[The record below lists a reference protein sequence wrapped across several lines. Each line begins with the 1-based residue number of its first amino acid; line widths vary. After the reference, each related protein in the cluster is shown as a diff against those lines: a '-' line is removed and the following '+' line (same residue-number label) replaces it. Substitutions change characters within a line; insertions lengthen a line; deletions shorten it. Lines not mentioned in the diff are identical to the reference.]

1 MKSKRATA
9 ASTEDSNPV
18 DVSLDKKRK
27 RTDDDA
33 ASSSSLKKHKED
45 IKEKR
50 EKKKEKKEKK
60 REAKEDREAKK
71 PKKDKSKYNNKTRKE
86 KKDERKNIQDLPEDM
101 DTDES
106 SEGGAQNAEP
116 VVTQPEAKTN
126 GDAKEGKK
134 DKKDKKEKKEK
145 KKAEK
150 AQSQPEAS
158 ASKDAPQ
165 GGDAIDLDAST
176 ATKPGRNIVFV
187 GNLPYTATAA
197 TITAHFA
204 SLKPVAVRCLTKKE
218 DPKMCRGIAFV
229 EFASPAHQRT
239 CLDKF
244 HHSMF
249 EDGVSEPR
257 RINVELTAG
266 GGGKSEGRQGKIMEK
281 NKKLDEN
288 RAKRIEKEKVAKVE
302 NQGNGGNA
310 RMDIHPSRLAR
321 LSGFEN

>member
-1 MKSKRATA
+1 MKSKRAA

-27 RTDDDA
+27 RTDEDG
-33 ASSSSLKKHKED
+33 ASSSKSVKKYKEAV
-45 IKEKR
+45 KEKR
-50 EKKKEKKEKK
+50 QEKKEKKEK
-60 REAKEDREAKK
+60 REAKEERAAKK

-86 KKDERKNIQDLPEDM
+86 KKDERKNIQDLPEDA
-101 DTDES
+101 DES
-106 SEGGAQNAEP
+106 SEGGAAVAEP
-116 VVTQPEAKTN
+116 AVAQPETKTN
-126 GDAKEGKK
+126 GDANK
-134 DKKDKKEKKEK
+134 DKKKKEK

-150 AQSQPEAS
+150 E
-158 ASKDAPQ
+158 SKDVPQ
-165 GGDAIDLDAST
+165 GEDAIDLDAST
-176 ATKPGRNIVFV
+176 AAKPGRNIVFV

-229 EFASPAHQRT
+229 EFSSPAHQRT

-249 EDGVSEPR
+249 EDGISEPR

-266 GGGKSEGRQGKIMEK
+266 GGGRGQGRQGKILEK

-288 RAKRIEKEKVAKVE
+288 RAKRIEKEKLAKEE
-302 NQGNGGNA
+302 NQGDGGSNA

-321 LSGFEN
+321 LSGFQN

>member
-1 MKSKRATA
+1 MKSKRAAA
-9 ASTEDSNPV
+9 ASTEDANPV

-27 RTDDDA
+27 RTDDDDS
-33 ASSSSLKKHKED
+33 ASSGSLKKHKEGKKD
-45 IKEKR
+45 KKKGDKE
-50 EKKKEKKEKK
+50 EKKS
-60 REAKEDREAKK
+60 
-71 PKKDKSKYNNKTRKE
+71 KKDKSKYNNKTRKE
-86 KKDERKNIQDLPEDM
+86 KKDDRKNLQDLPEDM
-101 DTDES
+101 DADDN
-106 SEGGAQNAEP
+106 SEGGAAVAEP
-116 VVTQPEAKTN
+116 AVTKAETN
-126 GDAKEGKK
+126 GDAKKDKK
-134 DKKDKKEKKEK
+134 DKKDKKEKKDKKKE

-150 AQSQPEAS
+150 EAKSEAS
-158 ASKDAPQ
+158 SSKDVPQ

-229 EFASPAHQRT
+229 EFSSPAHQRT

-257 RINVELTAG
+257 RINVELT
-266 GGGKSEGRQGKIMEK
+266 
-281 NKKLDEN
+281 
-288 RAKRIEKEKVAKVE
+288 
-302 NQGNGGNA
+302 
-310 RMDIHPSRLAR
+310 
-321 LSGFEN
+321 

>member
-9 ASTEDSNPV
+9 TASTEDSNPV

-33 ASSSSLKKHKED
+33 ASSSGLKKYKED

-50 EKKKEKKEKK
+50 DKKKEKKDKK
-60 REAKEDREAKK
+60 REEKEEKAAKK

-86 KKDERKNIQDLPEDM
+86 KKDERKNLQDLPEDM
-101 DTDES
+101 DVDED
-106 SEGGAQNAEP
+106 SEGGAEIAEP
-116 VVTQPEAKTN
+116 VVTQTEAKTN
-126 GDAKEGKK
+126 GDANKDKK

-145 KKAEK
+145 KEKKKASKE
-150 AQSQPEAS
+150 AQSETS
-158 ASKDAPQ
+158 ASKDVPQ
-165 GGDAIDLDAST
+165 GEDAIDLDASA

-229 EFASPAHQRT
+229 EFASPGHQST

-257 RINVELTAG
+257 RINVELT
-266 GGGKSEGRQGKIMEK
+266 
-281 NKKLDEN
+281 
-288 RAKRIEKEKVAKVE
+288 
-302 NQGNGGNA
+302 
-310 RMDIHPSRLAR
+310 
-321 LSGFEN
+321 

>member
-18 DVSLDKKRK
+18 DVSIDKKRK

-45 IKEKR
+45 DKEKR
-50 EKKKEKKEKK
+50 EKKKDKKEKK
-60 REAKEDREAKK
+60 KEEKEEKEAKK
-71 PKKDKSKYNNKTRKE
+71 SKKDKSKYNNKTRKE

-106 SEGGAQNAEP
+106 SEGGAQVAEP
-116 VVTQPEAKTN
+116 AVAQPEAKTN
-126 GDAKEGKK
+126 GDAKKEKK
-134 DKKDKKEKKEK
+134 EKKDKKEKKEK

-150 AQSQPEAS
+150 EAQSQPEAS
-158 ASKDAPQ
+158 ASKDVPQ
-165 GGDAIDLDAST
+165 GEDAIDLDASA

-229 EFASPAHQRT
+229 EFSTPAHQRT

-257 RINVELTAG
+257 KINVELT
-266 GGGKSEGRQGKIMEK
+266 
-281 NKKLDEN
+281 
-288 RAKRIEKEKVAKVE
+288 
-302 NQGNGGNA
+302 
-310 RMDIHPSRLAR
+310 
-321 LSGFEN
+321 

>member
-18 DVSLDKKRK
+18 DVSIDKKRK

-60 REAKEDREAKK
+60 KEAKEDREAKK

-86 KKDERKNIQDLPEDM
+86 KKDERKNIQDLPEDV
-101 DTDES
+101 DSDES
-106 SEGGAQNAEP
+106 SEGGAQIVEP
-116 VVTQPEAKTN
+116 AVTQPEAKTN
-126 GDAKEGKK
+126 GDAK
-134 DKKDKKEKKEK
+134 KDKKEKKEK
-145 KKAEK
+145 KEK
-150 AQSQPEAS
+150 KKTEKEAQPQSETS
-158 ASKDAPQ
+158 SSKDVPQ
-165 GGDAIDLDAST
+165 GEDAIDLDAST
-176 ATKPGRNIVFV
+176 AAKPGRNIVFV

-218 DPKMCRGIAFV
+218 DPKMSRGIAFV
-229 EFASPAHQRT
+229 EFSSPAHQRT

-266 GGGKSEGRQGKIMEK
+266 GGGKSQGRQGKIMEK

-288 RAKRIEKEKVAKVE
+288 RAKRIEKEKTTKEE

-321 LSGFEN
+321 LPGFQG